1 MASKAQCLA
10 INIEIGLARNQMVQK
25 QHVGVAV
32 AMVVVWAAV
41 VVQEATAMLAAIVSV
56 VTKHDLASDA
66 TNLRLRILIEIPIS
80 TGRDADQWLGHRN
93 RLSTWWIQC
102 RLRCKR

>member
-25 QHVGVAV
+25 QHVGMAV

-80 TGRDADQWLGHRN
+80 TEARRRPVAGAPKQAFYVVDSVQAQM
-93 RLSTWWIQC
+93 
-102 RLRCKR
+102 